1 MKARLNKEIV
11 ACFLAIGLSGS
22 LLAAT
27 YTFPSGGGD
36 LADLSRWQVSY
47 PSLTDLPGSADTVR
61 LGSASTFTMTSDM
74 EVGAFSFYY
83 KNATLDF
90 AASGNHTLKVLNA
103 NEAFCAYNGTIKG
116 GMIDRNGKDFYWF
129 QESNKEMTV
138 TDGCVLTNAA
148 KFYVNVWG
156 QSGGKIHLTG
166 ASRIYA
172 NALTLNKGKDSSTT
186 SGCSLLEVTGGSK
199 VFTTADWNTSENT
212 ATDIASGGNVLSVS
226 GTGSSVTMTGN
237 YNNGYDC
244 NGNTLRISDEGVFS
258 SKSFW
263 IGRSEA
269 SHHSSSNRLVVVGGT
284 LSMTGGS
291 LYCYGDGNVIAIT
304 NGTVNFKNK
313 TYSYVGDTSANT
325 KIDIVDSTW
334 KCAGFSVGKSVDMH
348 ISGAS
353 TVFETTETQFGF
365 GASAAVGA
373 KLCFDDGFT
382 WRPNIGYGYYLMQ
395 NLTNCALT
403 VQNNAT
409 FSAWDSAK
417 DTYDRIIFG
426 GLSGANNGVSN
437 VIRVLS
443 GGTIQGKTI
452 ELNGRDNLVVVSN
465 GVVSASDSIQFG
477 GGVAGTSNNTVVVKG
492 STSRLSAVGSLYLR
506 NFTTLRVEVPEEG
519 YAPGHVPITASGL
532 SLAASGC
539 KFEIDVSQFQPQEK
553 AELTLVSFDTDL
565 TTDQKNFLTAVE
577 LPPRYSLD
585 IVGDRNLVLKAKGK
599 PKGFEVTF
607 R

>member
-1 MKARLNKEIV
+1 MKAKLDKEIV

-129 QESNKEMTV
+129 QESNKEMTL
-138 TDGCVLTNAA
+138 TDGCVLTNVA

-237 YNNGYDC
+237 YIDGYDC
-244 NGNTLRISDEGVFS
+244 NGNTLCVSDEGSFS
-258 SKSFW
+258 SKSLS
-263 IGRSEA
+263 IGRSDA
-269 SHHSSSNRLVVVGGT
+269 SGSHYSNSNRLVVVGGT
-284 LSMTGGS
+284 LNMTGGN
-291 LYCYGDGNVIAIT
+291 LYCYGDNNVIAVT
-304 NGTVNFKNK
+304 NSTVNFNNK
-313 TYSYVGDTSANT
+313 TYSYDGGSSSNT
-325 KIDIVDSTW
+325 TIDIVNSTW
-334 KCAGFSVGKSVDMH
+334 KCASFSVGKSVDMH
-348 ISGAS
+348 ISGSS
-353 TVFETTETQFGF
+353 TVLETTETQFGF
-365 GASAAVGA
+365 GSSGAAGA
-373 KLCFDDGFT
+373 RLCFDDGFT
-382 WRPNIGYGYYLMQ
+382 WRPNIGNGYFMMHH
-395 NLTNCALT
+395 LTNCALT
-403 VQNNAT
+403 VQNDAT
-409 FSAWDSAK
+409 FSAWDSAN
-417 DTYDRIIFG
+417 DTYDRIIFC
-426 GLSGANNGVSN
+426 GLSGVNGVSN
-437 VIRVLS
+437 VVSVLS
-443 GGTIQGKTI
+443 GGTIQGKTM

-465 GVVSASDSIQFG
+465 GVVSATTYIQLG
-477 GGVAGTSNNTVVVKG
+477 AVSGASNNTVVVQG
-492 STSRLSAVGSLYLR
+492 STPRLSAAERFYLY
-506 NFTTLRVEVPEEG
+506 NYTTLRMEVPEDG
-519 YAPGHVPITASGL
+519 YASGYVPITAQEFRL
-532 SLAASGC
+532 HENTC
-539 KFEIDVSQFQPQEK
+539 KFEIDVDRFQPK
-553 AELTLVSFDTDL
+553 ARTTLTLMSFNTDL
-565 TTDQKNFLTAVE
+565 TTSQKNFLLAAE

-585 IVGDRNLVLKAKGK
+585 IVGNRSLVLKAKGK